1 MSKDNQLQQ
10 AVLAE
15 LNWEPSLSA
24 DHIGVMAH
32 DGIVT
37 LNGHVTTFGEKHAAE
52 AAAARVKGV
61 KAVAEKIEVRL
72 PFDSKRDDDEI
83 AAAAVNRLAWDSFVP
98 RDAVKVLVENGWVT
112 LTGEVAWRYQKQA
125 AEQNVR
131 RLLGV
136 TGVSNQIGIKL
147 RVNAAN
153 LNDDI
158 MHALHRSVFFDP
170 KTISVSAEGG
180 DIRLTGTVH
189 SLHERQVAAATAWS
203 APGACTVE
211 NDIRII

>member
-24 DHIGVMAH
+24 DHIGVMANA
-32 DGIVT
+32 GIIT

-52 AAAARVKGV
+52 AAAGRVKGV
-61 KAVAEKIEVRL
+61 KAVAEEIEVRL
-72 PFDSKRDDDEI
+72 PFDAKRDDDDI
-83 AAAAVNRLAWDSFVP
+83 AAAVVDRLSWDTFVP

-125 AEQNVR
+125 AEQNIR

-136 TGVSNQIGIKL
+136 VGVSNQIGIKL

-189 SLHERQVAAATAWS
+189 SLHDRQVAAATAWS

-211 NDIRII
+211 NDIRIT